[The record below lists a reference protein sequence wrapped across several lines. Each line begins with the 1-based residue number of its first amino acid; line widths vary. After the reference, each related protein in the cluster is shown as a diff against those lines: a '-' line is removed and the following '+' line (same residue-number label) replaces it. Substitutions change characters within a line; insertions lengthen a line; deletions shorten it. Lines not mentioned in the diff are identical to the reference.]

1 MIGRA
6 RLYWAA
12 GVRCR
17 SIAHQCTNTSRC
29 HGGSRRHS
37 HTIFALATGPPPTAI
52 AILRV
57 SGPSAHSA
65 LHRMLRD
72 QEIPDPSKVALRT
85 LYPPKE
91 AGDEVCGHGH
101 DLEAATSTVMYETD
115 ATAVQEMPL
124 DSAIVV
130 TWKAPRSYTGEDMV
144 ELHLHGGSAVVTAV
158 SSALGAMDGV
168 RPAVPGEFTR
178 RAFRNGKMDLT
189 QVEGVHD
196 LVAAETDAQ
205 RVQALRYVS
214 AETTALYDSWR
225 DELLHIMAHVEAFI
239 DFGEDEGI
247 EDDVMQQALA
257 RLATLRVTIA
267 DYVKGAGCGE
277 RLRHG
282 VRIAVVGNPNVGK
295 SSLMNYL
302 CGREA
307 AIVADSPG
315 TTRDVIEVAGDVG
328 GYPVVFLDTAGVRS
342 GSGIDPVE
350 VEGIRRAEAAASR
363 ADLRIC
369 VQDIA
374 AGPAAVCLAA
384 AVGGEAP
391 CRCRESSGGDT
402 GARTIIA
409 LNKTDLIGGSKIL
422 SARASSLSMSCK
434 SRAGLP
440 ELVDRLRDEVRAL
453 CGAGESTR
461 PLIQARHRSHLL
473 DCIRGIDS
481 VLNAP
486 SDVVVAAEELR
497 VAVRFSL
504 APLALLELAVVTPTL
519 TTGRNRML
527 PHRRGASV
535 GVPCC
540 VAGGAVRAYHRAV
553 RDRKGARYY
562 LLRILHR

>member
-1 MIGRA
+1 MRKSLQA
-6 RLYWAA
+6 
-12 GVRCR
+12 VRSPR
-17 SIAHQCTNTSRC
+17 STHRSGTNSRSLC
-29 HGGSRRHS
+29 
-37 HTIFALATGPPPTAI
+37 PPRP
-52 AILRV
+52 
-57 SGPSAHSA
+57 
-65 LHRMLRD
+65 RM
-72 QEIPDPSKVALRT
+72 QVALRT

-101 DLEAATSTVMYETD
+101 DLEAATTVMYETD

-130 TWKAPRSYTGEDMV
+130 TWKAPRSCVSSASISVRCIARVCAQTRSPDGAAVEVVFGVSPLSDMHPLPIIISVPRYTGEDMV

-267 DYVKGAGCGE
+267 NYVKGAGCGE

-481 VLNAP
+481 VSPCPALP
-486 SDVVVAAEELR
+486 S
-497 VAVRFSL
+497 
-504 APLALLELAVVTPTL
+504 T
-519 TTGRNRML
+519 TTGHARIDGSATARSQW
-527 PHRRGASV
+527 RRTLSTLSSTNLSFRLHPLGLNPS
-535 GVPCC
+535 
-540 VAGGAVRAYHRAV
+540 R
-553 RDRKGARYY
+553 
-562 LLRILHR
+562 LL